1 MRGSRIQTAR
11 GQRSTHPGHAVHSSA
26 CAGHLCARHS
36 GYTAVP
42 GGVPASQSPRAGR
55 GHTPA
60 AALGR
65 SHALATDGHTGSRAT
80 SSSPGSGRPGPVK
93 AELETVLACPSL
105 GRSPPNTPRRRSRGC
120 SSWLRIRGG
129 GPGSPPA
136 SLPLKPPGSPNI
148 LGKHINPA
156 PALPLAQGRLRR
168 FRAWGRVE
176 TRRPRPNTGGEVRP
190 KRVPSDPVP
199 RLCLDLLV
207 L

>member
-42 GGVPASQSPRAGR
+42 GGVLASQSPRAGR

-93 AELETVLACPSL
+93 AQLETVLACPSL
-105 GRSPPNTPRRRSRGC
+105 GRSPPNTPRRRSRGR
-120 SSWLRIRGG
+120 SFWLQIRGG

-148 LGKHINPA
+148 LGKHKPSASPSARPGPA
-156 PALPLAQGRLRR
+156 ASFPGLGQGGDAAPSAKHR
-168 FRAWGRVE
+168 GRGE
-176 TRRPRPNTGGEVRP
+176 AEARSLGPRT
-190 KRVPSDPVP
+190 PS
-199 RLCLDLLV
+199 LS
-207 L
+207 

>member
-42 GGVPASQSPRAGR
+42 GGTPASQSPRAGR
-55 GHTPA
+55 GHTAA

-105 GRSPPNTPRRRSRGC
+105 GRSPPNTPRRRSRGR
-120 SSWLRIRGG
+120 SFWLQIRGG

-148 LGKHINPA
+148 LGKHTNPA

-190 KRVPSDPVP
+190 KRVSLRPRTPS
-199 RLCLDLLV
+199 LS
-207 L
+207 

>member
-105 GRSPPNTPRRRSRGC
+105 GRSPPNTPRRRSRGR
-120 SSWLRIRGG
+120 SFWLQIRGG

-176 TRRPRPNTGGEVRP
+176 TRRPRPNTGGEVRL

>member
-105 GRSPPNTPRRRSRGC
+105 GRSPPNTPRRRSWGR
-120 SSWLRIRGG
+120 SFWLQIRGG

-190 KRVPSDPVP
+190 KRVLSDPVP

>member
-1 MRGSRIQTAR
+1 MGGSRIQTAR
-11 GQRSTHPGHAVHSSA
+11 GQRSTHPGHAVHSST

-42 GGVPASQSPRAGR
+42 GGTPASQSPRAGR

-80 SSSPGSGRPGPVK
+80 SSSPGSGRPGLVK

-105 GRSPPNTPRRRSRGC
+105 GRSPPNTPRRQSRGR
-120 SSWLRIRGG
+120 SFWLRIWGG

-156 PALPLAQGRLRR
+156 PALPLAQSRLCR

-190 KRVPSDPVP
+190 MGVSLRPRTPS
-199 RLCLDLLV
+199 LS
-207 L
+207 

>member
-1 MRGSRIQTAR
+1 MPGTRGTPLCLGEFRPHRAHVLAEDTH
-11 GQRSTHPGHAVHSSA
+11 QRQPWVGRTLWPLMGTLGPG
-26 CAGHLCARHS
+26 
-36 GYTAVP
+36 
-42 GGVPASQSPRAGR
+42 
-55 GHTPA
+55 
-60 AALGR
+60 
-65 SHALATDGHTGSRAT
+65 AT

-93 AELETVLACPSL
+93 AELEMVLACPSL
-105 GRSPPNTPRRRSRGC
+105 GRSPPNTPRRRSRGR
-120 SSWLRIRGG
+120 SFWLQIRGG

-148 LGKHINPA
+148 SGKHINPA

-176 TRRPRPNTGGEVRP
+176 TRCPRPNTGGEVRP

>member
-65 SHALATDGHTGSRAT
+65 SHALATDGHTGSRTT

-129 GPGSPPA
+129 GPWQPTCQSASEAARVSKHFGETHKPSASPSARPGPA
-136 SLPLKPPGSPNI
+136 ASFPGLGQGGDAAPSAKHRGRGEAEARSLG
-148 LGKHINPA
+148 
-156 PALPLAQGRLRR
+156 
-168 FRAWGRVE
+168 
-176 TRRPRPNTGGEVRP
+176 PRT
-190 KRVPSDPVP
+190 PS
-199 RLCLDLLV
+199 LS
-207 L
+207 